1 MNYGTC
7 TRCNRHFRTES
18 DYDSHGCMRD
28 AMNLSLEELER
39 QLIASGKMK
48 PKEKKK

>member
-1 MNYGTC
+1 MSYGVCSQCKREFETS
-7 TRCNRHFRTES
+7 FA
-18 DYDSHGCMRD
+18 YDDHECMRN
-28 AMNLSLEELER
+28 ALSLSLENLER

>member
-1 MNYGTC
+1 MSYGVCSQCKREFET
-7 TRCNRHFRTES
+7 S
-18 DYDSHGCMRD
+18 ADYDSHGCMRN